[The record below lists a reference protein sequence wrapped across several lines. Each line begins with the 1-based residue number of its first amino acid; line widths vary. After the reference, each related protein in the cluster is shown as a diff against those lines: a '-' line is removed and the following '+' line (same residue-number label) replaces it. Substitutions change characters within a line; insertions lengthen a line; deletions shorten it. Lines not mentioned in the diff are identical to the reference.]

1 MSTPITI
8 LYYVLLLIHVLSFLG
23 AFAIALKALTKGGEA
38 KGLWHAAVSALIAG
52 VALTGLLS
60 WQGGVNTT
68 KIGIKLAVAI
78 AVVALS
84 LLVARRE
91 KEAAESAL
99 LTTGAP
105 STPAVPSDPREAD
118 DAPQAPVDTIRPLL
132 VAVVVGVIINTLLA
146 LLW

>member
-8 LYYVLLLIHVLSFLG
+8 LYYVLLLIHVVSFLG
-23 AFAIALKALTKGGEA
+23 AFAIALKVLTKGGAA
-38 KGLWHAAVSALIAG
+38 KGLWHSAVSALVAG

-60 WQGGVNTT
+60 WQGEVNTT

-91 KEAAESAL
+91 KEAALFAA
-99 LTTGAP
+99 GAP
-105 STPAVPSDPREAD
+105 KAPAIPADPREAD

-132 VAVVVGVIINTLLA
+132 IAVVIGVIVNTLLA